1 MSNIN
6 AELSFAY
13 AEGTLS
19 AEAGGAARD
28 ADDDRVIQAR
38 RVQTAVVRN
47 LEALAPRLT
56 HDAEERRG
64 RGETRELKR
73 DTIWRQLWTVTLNIE
88 YNERVST

>member
-13 AEGTLS
+13 AEGALS

-38 RVQTAVVRN
+38 RVQAAVVWN
-47 LEALAPRLT
+47 LEAFASRLR
-56 HDAEERRG
+56 HDTEERRG
-64 RGETRELKR
+64 RGETRELKCDAVR
-73 DTIWRQLWTVTLNIE
+73 RQL
-88 YNERVST
+88 